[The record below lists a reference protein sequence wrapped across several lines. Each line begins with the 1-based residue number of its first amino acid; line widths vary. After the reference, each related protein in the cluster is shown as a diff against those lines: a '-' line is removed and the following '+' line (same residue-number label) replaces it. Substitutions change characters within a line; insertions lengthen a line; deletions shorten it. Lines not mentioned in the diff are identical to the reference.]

1 MAVHIQTAHHCWNA
15 KLITAEEGCPRD
27 PAMRKSTRTPG
38 KTPMGPLNGLRSPKD
53 SDHTL
58 RPLKHEGSWVEE
70 SWWIVGYIRHLP
82 QKLIWMQY
90 TMRGKVQETF
100 PIQKSSWDFW
110 PVVTNRSEKKKL
122 ELYRLRLSRF
132 KSSFPSWSILKAR
145 SHMSSRSGPDSGAMK
160 TRRSWCILS

>member
-1 MAVHIQTAHHCWNA
+1 MPSSSLLQKVAHVIPQWEN
-15 KLITAEEGCPRD
+15 RQ
-27 PAMRKSTRTPG
+27 
-38 KTPMGPLNGLRSPKD
+38 GLLDAPWTLRWDLWPKD

-58 RPLKHEGSWVEE
+58 RPWLKHEGSWVEE

>member
-1 MAVHIQTAHHCWNA
+1 MPSSSLLQKVAHVIPQWENRQGLLEKTPWVHSPDRDHQKTLIQT
-15 KLITAEEGCPRD
+15 
-27 PAMRKSTRTPG
+27 
-38 KTPMGPLNGLRSPKD
+38 LRW
-53 SDHTL
+53 
-58 RPLKHEGSWVEE
+58 LKHEGSWVEE

-160 TRRSWCILS
+160 TGRLWCILS